1 MSVYTRPDSPYYW
14 LFLEPT
20 KQKENTKIRI
30 GTTRHEKKDSK
41 TIADALYHK
50 RMLELANGVHRATIQ
65 PITFDAWVTIYDRD
79 HIATHKGRVRERQ
92 ILPRLRAAFG
102 ALLLTEIDRDVVLAW
117 RAQRLTTPTIVER
130 FGGTKGPRRVIP
142 PPSAATVKREINL
155 LKSILKAAVPKYLTA
170 SPIAGVGGLG
180 TSQKIIVRQK
190 RVMSKEEEAKMLAG
204 FQNPADAL
212 VFMIAVDSLLR
223 LSDVIDLRKVDV
235 ERGALRALDPKNG
248 VEIDIP
254 LSPRVREGIAAL
266 PDNNYSAFLFPHRRT
281 ATADDPAESEALRTH
296 AYLTLCRRV
305 AARVKVPWGKKVGGN
320 TFHWSTRRTGAIR
333 LLRTGTSS
341 DIVSVVQAIGGWKDS
356 DMLLREYNEV
366 TQDEMRAAIEKLHGV
381 AK

>member
-30 GTTRHEKKDSK
+30 GTTRHEKKDSR

-92 ILPRLRAAFG
+92 ILPRLRVAFG

-117 RAQRLTTPTIVER
+117 RAKRLTTPTIVER
-130 FGGTKGPRRVIP
+130 FGGTNGTRRVIP

-180 TSQKIIVRQK
+180 ASQKIVVRQK
-190 RVMSKEEEAKMLAG
+190 RVMSTDEEAKMLAA

-248 VEIDIP
+248 VEIDVP
-254 LSPRVREGIAAL
+254 LSPRVRAAIAAL
-266 PDNNYSAFLFPHRRT
+266 PENSSAYLFPHRRT
-281 ATADDPAESEALRTH
+281 AEADDPAEAEAKRVH
-296 AYLTLCRRV
+296 SYVTLCRRV
-305 AARVKVPWGKKVGGN
+305 AHRAGVDWGKKVGGN

-341 DIVSVVQAIGGWKDS
+341 DIVSVVQAIGGWVGS
-356 DMLLREYNEV
+356 EMLLKEYNEV

-381 AK
+381 SK

>member
-1 MSVYTRPDSPYYW
+1 
-14 LFLEPT
+14 
-20 KQKENTKIRI
+20 
-30 GTTRHEKKDSK
+30 
-41 TIADALYHK
+41 
-50 RMLELANGVHRATIQ
+50 
-65 PITFDAWVTIYDRD
+65 
-79 HIATHKGRVRERQ
+79 
-92 ILPRLRAAFG
+92 
-102 ALLLTEIDRDVVLAW
+102 
-117 RAQRLTTPTIVER
+117 
-130 FGGTKGPRRVIP
+130 
-142 PPSAATVKREINL
+142 VKREINL

-180 TSQKIIVRQK
+180 TSQKIVVRQK
-190 RVMSKEEEAKMLAG
+190 RVMTKEEEARMLAG

-305 AARVKVPWGKKVGGN
+305 AKRAGVPWGKKVGGN